1 MRILLLLL
9 IFCSG
14 FAFSQ
19 NDLSIQVHGV
29 PDSQGKVSIA
39 IYDNEEGF
47 LKFDKVFKYDSIA
60 AEKGITKILVKDLPI
75 GEYAVAVFYD
85 ENSNDKLDTNW
96 LGIPKEKVGFSK
108 SKMKTF
114 GPPNFKEC
122 AFKVTSNTNIDVV
135 L

>member
-1 MRILLLLL
+1 MLFLL
-9 IFCSG
+9 FCSG
-14 FAFSQ
+14 IIFSQ
-19 NDLSIQVHGV
+19 NELEITVHGV
-29 PDSQGKVSIA
+29 PESYGKVSVA
-39 IYDNEEGF
+39 IYNNEDGF

-60 AEKGITKILVKDLPI
+60 AVKGTTKILVKDLPI

-114 GPPNFKEC
+114 GPPKFKEC
-122 AFKVTSNTNIDVV
+122 AFRVTSNTNIDV
-135 L
+135 LL

>member
-1 MRILLLLL
+1 M
-9 IFCSG
+9 FCSG
-14 FAFSQ
+14 ITFSQ
-19 NDLSIQVHGV
+19 NELEITVHGV
-29 PDSQGKVSIA
+29 PESYGKVSVA
-39 IYDNEEGF
+39 IYNNEDGF

-60 AEKGITKILVKDLPI
+60 AEKGTTKILVKDLPI

-114 GPPNFKEC
+114 GPPKFKEC
-122 AFKVTSNTNIDVV
+122 AFRVTSNTNIDV
-135 L
+135 LL